1 MPESPLSASAV
12 RGAVDLSGLV
22 RAAQNPTGGGAQPA
36 GPGTGRGTG
45 SGASAGAS
53 ASASAVG
60 SAVVRD
66 VDESTFNDVVELSR
80 TVPVVVEF
88 YADGIAPVLGGVVAS
103 YGGRLM
109 LATVDGNRNP
119 QIAQAFQIQQVPAVV
134 ALVGGRPVPLFVGI
148 PGEAEV
154 RQVFDQL
161 LEVAAQNGV
170 TGTIT
175 AGGNPANGA
184 ADGTAAGVGGDA
196 AGVNGAG
203 GNAAGANSVEPVEA
217 PLPPLHQDAYDAITA
232 GDYGAAAVA
241 YRTAITQNPR
251 DQLAV
256 AGLAQV
262 SLLMRLENL
271 DAVEVRGAAAAQPDS
286 ADIQLTVADLDLS
299 RGHVDDAFARLLR
312 VFAGQTAEGKTLIRT
327 RLLDFFEIVGGDD
340 PRTVAARRALTAL
353 LY

>member
-22 RAAQNPTGGGAQPA
+22 RAAQNPSGGGAQPA
-36 GPGTGRGTG
+36 GTGAGTGTGTGTGTG
-45 SGASAGAS
+45 SN
-53 ASASAVG
+53 AVS

-88 YADGIAPVLGGVVAS
+88 YADGIAPVLGAVVAS
-103 YGGRLM
+103 YGGRLG

-175 AGGNPANGA
+175 A
-184 ADGTAAGVGGDA
+184 T
-196 AGVNGAG
+196 AG
-203 GNAAGANSVEPVEA
+203 GSVGHDAAGANSVEPVEA
-217 PLPPLHQDAYDAITA
+217 PLPPLHQDAFDAITA

-271 DAVEVRGAAAAQPDS
+271 DAAEVRSAAAAQPDD
-286 ADIQLTVADLDLS
+286 ADGQLTVADLDLS
-299 RGHVDDAFARLLR
+299 GGHVDDAFARLLR
-312 VFAGQTAEGKTLIRT
+312 VFAGQAADGKTLIRT
-327 RLLDFFEIVGGDD
+327 RLLDFFEIVGADD